1 MPIENDRREKRDQVA
16 KTKIE
21 PERTRI
27 ERRVLYQDDRAFWYG
42 NWGKKRNKKES
53 LAKIKLE
60 PEYR

>member
-1 MPIENDRREKRDQVA
+1 MIMPIENDRREKRDQVA

-42 NWGKKRNKKES
+42 NWGKKKEIKKK
-53 LAKIKLE
+53 A
-60 PEYR
+60 